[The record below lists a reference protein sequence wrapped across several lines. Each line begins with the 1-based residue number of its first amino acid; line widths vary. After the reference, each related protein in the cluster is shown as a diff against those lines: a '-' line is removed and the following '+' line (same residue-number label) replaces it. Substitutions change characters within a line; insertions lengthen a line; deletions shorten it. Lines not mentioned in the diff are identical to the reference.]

1 MGSIIYFLISIRYHA
16 FIPANPK
23 QVEFVRYANSALT
36 NQGHGGLVSSLS
48 ENMFKAV
55 LVEKIN
61 NFLES
66 EDYVSRVGTT
76 ASIPR
81 RIIASVRS
89 FFLCV
94 DHSQFNYF
102 NRVYL
107 PLRQTSPHFSYPA
120 KFAGTTPSDLYSRY
134 FDLIALPSVSC
145 P

>member
-16 FIPANPK
+16 FKPANPK

-81 RIIASVRS
+81 RIIASVRL

-102 NRVYL
+102 NRV
-107 PLRQTSPHFSYPA
+107 
-120 KFAGTTPSDLYSRY
+120 
-134 FDLIALPSVSC
+134 
-145 P
+145 

>member
-61 NFLES
+61 NFQES

-76 ASIPR
+76 AIGKTNSNLDDENVFVL
-81 RIIASVRS
+81 SEEVRTCRFS
-89 FFLCV
+89 LFLE
-94 DHSQFNYF
+94 
-102 NRVYL
+102 
-107 PLRQTSPHFSYPA
+107 
-120 KFAGTTPSDLYSRY
+120 
-134 FDLIALPSVSC
+134 
-145 P
+145 

>member
-1 MGSIIYFLISIRYHA
+1 M
-16 FIPANPK
+16 
-23 QVEFVRYANSALT
+23 EFVRYANSALT

-81 RIIASVRS
+81 RIIASVRLFS
-89 FFLCV
+89 FVLTILNLIILIVFICRYVKRAPTLV
-94 DHSQFNYF
+94 TPPNSLEL
-102 NRVYL
+102 R
-107 PLRQTSPHFSYPA
+107 PLTSTQ
-120 KFAGTTPSDLYSRY
+120 GTLT
-134 FDLIALPSVSC
+134 
-145 P
+145 